1 MTADSPTPPR
11 VLDTLVIRF
20 TEQFAAA
27 VASIDQGSPA
37 RVEIRRLLL
46 WLLREAG

>member
-1 MTADSPTPPR
+1 MTESQSKPR
-11 VLDTLVIRF
+11 VLDDLLGHF

-27 VASIDQGSPA
+27 ISNIRDGSPA